1 MDSIKTYLITYDLS
15 EKGQLYPELYAGIEL
30 LGECCHCLE
39 SVWIVKTT
47 LSAYQI
53 GVKLNKFLDRNDKLL
68 VTRLTSQYHPIG
80 LKIADKDWLE
90 RNMPN
95 QEQE

>member
-1 MDSIKTYLITYDLS
+1 MESIKTYLITYDLS
-15 EKGQLYPELYAGIEL
+15 KEGQLYPELYGEIEL
-30 LGECCHCLE
+30 LGEYCHCFE

-47 LSAYQI
+47 LSVYEI
-53 GVKLNKFLDRNDKLL
+53 GVKLNKFIDDNDKLL

-80 LKIADKDWLE
+80 LDMADENWLE

-95 QEQE
+95 QE